1 MKMKQ
6 LLKGRVDWLMGREG
20 DSDVLEEKVMRKYQM
35 YKNYKIVNIH
45 FLHICMDV
53 YLCMV

>member
-1 MKMKQ
+1 
-6 LLKGRVDWLMGREG
+6 MGREG